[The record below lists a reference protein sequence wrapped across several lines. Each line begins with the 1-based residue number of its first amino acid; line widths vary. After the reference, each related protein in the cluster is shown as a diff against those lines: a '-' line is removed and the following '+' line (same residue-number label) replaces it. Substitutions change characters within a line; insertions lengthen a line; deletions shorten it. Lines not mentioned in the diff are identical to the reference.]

1 MLPRIAHVAEKSG
14 TGIGIVGLLFLGF
27 VSFADM
33 WTIRIGWVVIS
44 VLEALLSVGAF
55 SVAVAAT
62 GLLLIYEIWRSGTP
76 DDERITAGPPVE
88 AIVPAYRDADVV
100 DESVSSLL
108 ENDYDPLSITVVVE
122 PDDDRTRERA
132 AELARRH
139 DAVEWLTNAI
149 PGSKATAINT
159 AVEASDADHFVVF
172 DADERASPEF
182 VSTAMCDLTADAD
195 VFQGRRVPR
204 PTDAIGT
211 IAYCERVIVQAGYLV
226 GELVG
231 FTHCQSSATGFTREA
246 FDAVGGYADMLTE
259 DIYFSHQCHRADL
272 TVSRNSRCTSSMET
286 PHTLRDLW
294 GQRKRWRI
302 GHVQVVHRRIYEALE
317 GDLGVND
324 LVTIGRSVGAV
335 LAGGVLLVLSAQVL
349 LLFIF
354 GFEAAFVPFASI
366 FVTILGVWARDAI
379 DGRVGIP
386 SWSVALAPV
395 VYFGH
400 GVLTVKALFEYA
412 LTWDGEWYQVTKT
425 GN

>member
-1 MLPRIAHVAEKSG
+1 MLPRIAHVAEKSA
-14 TGIGIVGLLFLGF
+14 TSLGIVGLLGLG
-27 VSFADM
+27 VYSFADI
-33 WTIRIGWVVIS
+33 WTIRIGWLVIT

-55 SVAVAAT
+55 SVGVAAT
-62 GLLLIYEIWRSGTP
+62 GLLLIYEVWRSGTP
-76 DDERITAGPPVE
+76 DDERVTAGPPVE

-100 DESVSSLL
+100 DRSVSSLL
-108 ENDYDPLSITVVVE
+108 DNDYGPLSITIVVE
-122 PDDDRTRERA
+122 PDDGKTRERA
-132 AELARRH
+132 VELAREH
-139 DAVEWLTNAI
+139 DAVEWLTNAV

-172 DADERASPEF
+172 DADERASPAF
-182 VSTAMCDLTADAD
+182 VSTAMCDLTGEAD

-204 PTDAIGT
+204 PTDAVGT

-272 TVSRNSRCTSSMET
+272 TVARNSRCTSSMET

-302 GHVQVVHRRIYEALE
+302 GHVQVVHRRIREALE
-317 GDLGVND
+317 GDLGGTD

-335 LAGGVLLVLSAQVL
+335 LAGAILLILSAQVL
-349 LLFIF
+349 LLFVF
-354 GFEAAFVPFASI
+354 SWETALLPLASI
-366 FVTILGVWARDAI
+366 FGTILGVWGRDVL
-379 DGRVGIP
+379 DGRVGVP
-386 SWSVALAPV
+386 SWSIALAPII
-395 VYFGH
+395 YFGH